1 MYFLYSFIGR
11 SPRVLWFA
19 NRGRM
24 GYFVTGA
31 AADHVGGAKARKDR
45 ARASDT
51 VYLLKSII
59 EIGFLSD

>member
-1 MYFLYSFIGR
+1 
-11 SPRVLWFA
+11 
-19 NRGRM
+19 M